1 MDLLKTNDIWK
12 LDDLDSPCVKLCI
25 IHPVEQLC
33 SGCYRSLDEI
43 RRWSQ
48 MSNNERATIIAD
60 LPGRTAYPQNR
71 RGGRKSLL
79 NKK

>member
-1 MDLLKTNDIWK
+1 MNSPKTNDIRK
-12 LDDLDSPCVKLCI
+12 LDELDSPCVKLCI
-25 IHPVEQLC
+25 IHPEEQLC

-60 LPGRTAYPQNR
+60 LPARTAYPQNR
-71 RGGRKSLL
+71 RGGRKHIL

>member
-48 MSNNERATIIAD
+48 MSNNERANIIAD
-60 LPGRTAYPQNR
+60 LPGRTAYPQKR
-71 RGGRKSLL
+71 RDVRKALL
-79 NKK
+79 NKN

>member
-1 MDLLKTNDIWK
+1 MNSPKTNDIWK
-12 LDDLDSPCVKLCI
+12 LDELDSPCVKLCI

-60 LPGRTAYPQNR
+60 LPGRTACPQNR